1 MRRLFTI
8 ATQSWER
15 YDNDHGDLL
24 AAAISFYS
32 LLSLAPLGVVALTVA
47 GIVFDRQQART
58 ALLDSVKRFASED
71 IARLLLRQLD
81 AAEQSSGRV
90 AAVIALLTLC
100 WAASR
105 LFVQL
110 QESLNLMWGVRVR
123 DAKNKRETIE
133 RYVLQRLLSFAMV
146 MGSGMLLLCL
156 LVLQTLLNDVSGLL
170 GKLAHTPLFSGAV
183 GIAQQTVVPLAL
195 LSLICA
201 IIYRVLPDA
210 RIHWRDVWAG
220 ALLTATLIL
229 LGTWLLGLYLTRI
242 APVWLQ
248 GAVGSIALFMIW
260 TYYLAQVFLFGAAF
274 TRVWAGRTGDSIRP
288 AAYAEL
294 RPDHEAHDK

>member
-123 DAKNKRETIE
+123 DAKNKRETI
-133 RYVLQRLLSFAMV
+133 
-146 MGSGMLLLCL
+146 
-156 LVLQTLLNDVSGLL
+156 
-170 GKLAHTPLFSGAV
+170 
-183 GIAQQTVVPLAL
+183 
-195 LSLICA
+195 
-201 IIYRVLPDA
+201 
-210 RIHWRDVWAG
+210 
-220 ALLTATLIL
+220 
-229 LGTWLLGLYLTRI
+229 
-242 APVWLQ
+242 
-248 GAVGSIALFMIW
+248 
-260 TYYLAQVFLFGAAF
+260 
-274 TRVWAGRTGDSIRP
+274 
-288 AAYAEL
+288 
-294 RPDHEAHDK
+294 